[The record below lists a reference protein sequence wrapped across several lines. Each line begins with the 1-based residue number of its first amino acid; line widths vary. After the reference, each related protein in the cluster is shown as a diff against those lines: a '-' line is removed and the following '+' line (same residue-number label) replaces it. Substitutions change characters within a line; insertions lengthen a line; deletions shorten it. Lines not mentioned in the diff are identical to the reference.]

1 MKYKVGGVYKY
12 ALCEKRFAVF
22 SVNETAAGTSVWLRQ
37 LDQKIPDDFVGTWNL
52 TADECEGVIDVSEG
66 LSSLLSTRHMRIC
79 DAKEIMQ
86 KRFGLKIKGRSLID
100 VMKSL
105 SEIAHARAVRR

>member
-12 ALCEKRFAVF
+12 ALCEKRFVVF

-52 TADECEGVIDVSEG
+52 TADECESVIDVSMG
-66 LSSLLSTRHMRIC
+66 ISSLLSTGHMRIS
-79 DAKEIMQ
+79 DAKEIMT
-86 KRFGLKIKGRSLID
+86 KRFGLRIKGRSLVD
-100 VMKSL
+100 VIKSL
-105 SEIAHARAVRR
+105 AEISHAQAA